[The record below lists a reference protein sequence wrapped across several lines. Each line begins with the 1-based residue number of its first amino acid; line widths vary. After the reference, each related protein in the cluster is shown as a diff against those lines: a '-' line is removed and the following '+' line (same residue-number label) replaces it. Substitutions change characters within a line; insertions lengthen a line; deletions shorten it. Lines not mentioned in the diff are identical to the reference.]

1 MFRKDFLVTYPA
13 SLLAPGEVI
22 SEQMRPHWRS
32 LTVPVI
38 VFSLTAF
45 GLFWLFSFIG
55 FEPLR
60 WVIAGISGFVLLF
73 YVITPAARWYSSE
86 YVFTDRRVI
95 TRKGI
100 IAKNGKDVPLA
111 KINNIS
117 FDQSVLGRIL
127 NYGDLVID
135 SANSD
140 GPVTINDVPNV
151 EVIQRNLYT
160 AIENDNIRRRS
171 LDD

>member
-1 MFRKDFLVTYPA
+1 MAYPT

-22 SEQMRPHWRS
+22 TKQMRPHWRA
-32 LTVPVI
+32 LTMPII
-38 VFSLTAF
+38 VFILTAF
-45 GLFWLFSFIG
+45 GWFWLFSFIN

-60 WVIAGISGFVLLF
+60 WIIAGVGVFVFLF
-73 YVITPAARWYSSE
+73 YVAIPSARWYSSE

-95 TRKGI
+95 TRRGVV
-100 IAKNGKDVPLA
+100 AKKGKDVPLA

-140 GPVTINDVPNV
+140 GPVTISDVPNV

-160 AIENDNIRRRS
+160 SIENDNIRRRN